1 MNKIGIFF
9 GTDTGSTR
17 LIAKIIA
24 KKLGDDIAS
33 KPLNVNRIDVEDM
46 LIYDKLIL
54 GTPTY
59 GEGQVPGKSTKVSA
73 GSWEEFLPQLKENDL
88 AGKVV
93 AIYGLGDQEKYS
105 ERFADGLYQLYSR
118 LRQYGATI
126 VGDWST
132 EGYQFEHSQAVID
145 GKFVGL
151 VLDQSNQRL
160 LTEERV
166 DAWLELIV
174 PALSTKQAKEAIARN
189 KEQIHSESCL

>member
-1 MNKIGIFF
+1 MSKIGIFF

-17 LIAKIIA
+17 LIAKMIA
-24 KKLGDDIAS
+24 KKLRDDIAS
-33 KPLNVNRIDVEDM
+33 KPLNVNRINVEDM
-46 LIYDKLIL
+46 LIYNALIL

-59 GEGQVPGKSTKVSA
+59 GEGQVPGKSTKVAA

-105 ERFADGLYQLYSR
+105 DHFADGLYQLYSR
-118 LRQYGATI
+118 LLQCGAKI
-126 VGDWST
+126 IGDWST
-132 EGYQFEHSQAVID
+132 DGYQFEQSKAVV
-145 GKFVGL
+145 GNRFVGL

-166 DAWLELIV
+166 DAWLEQIV
-174 PALSTKQAKEAIARN
+174 PAKRQHVLQ
-189 KEQIHSESCL
+189 